1 MKEKICPSL
10 SYFMTTDDSL
20 EGLKNKILHETKNV
34 ASFVTIGQTLHKLY
48 YQDKLV
54 KNQKEFLE
62 WTKVNLGF
70 SKSTT
75 YEYIISYR
83 VYSDIVAKLPANYAP
98 PMYQSHCQLLSKVP
112 PEQLVDAWIEVNQT
126 APNGVITTAV
136 LEAYLASRNYK
147 SEKKVSPRKKRKP
160 EKRRLKRKDS
170 DTEDEEEDQLE
181 FPTTESQDTVVAE
194 PLELNLEFDQP
205 IVKQEEQT
213 PPKKRARMRIEKPK
227 LPFDAAYVY
236 ELAQRTV
243 TGQEFDKVC
252 KSTAEFNALEQ
263 ETWYG
268 RIFCDLSSS
277 LPFSTT
283 YNDQETGIERLLSVI
298 FTRYASKEYNEGIF
312 IIRAE
317 FGADWFTPIL
327 QHPIC
332 ILRHI
337 DPQKNGFNS
346 YVAFYMGTNVLEF
359 ANCFR
364 NVGLIPGFN
373 SWSLSLAATKQRVE
387 PVEQDFNSEFI
398 NEQHLDSQPME
409 DLSQAASVL
418 CHMTNGLDDKD

>member
-1 MKEKICPSL
+1 
-10 SYFMTTDDSL
+10 MTTDDSL

-62 WTKVNLGF
+62 WTKMNLGF

-83 VYSDIVAKLPANYAP
+83 VYSDIVAKLPANFAP

-112 PEQLVDAWIEVNQT
+112 AEQLVDAWIEVNQT

-147 SEKKVSPRKKRKP
+147 TEKKVSPKKKRKQ
-160 EKRRLKRKDS
+160 EKRRLKKTVSDS
-170 DTEDEEEDQLE
+170 EEEEEDQLE

-194 PLELNLEFDQP
+194 PLELNFEFDQQ
-205 IVKQEEQT
+205 IKQEEQT
-213 PPKKRARMRIEKPK
+213 PPKKRARMRIERPK

-252 KSTAEFNALEQ
+252 KSTAEFYALEQ

-268 RIFCDLSSS
+268 RIYCDLSSS

-283 YNDQETGIERLLSVI
+283 GNDQDTGIERLLSVI

-346 YVAFYMGTNVLEF
+346 YVAFYMGSNVLEF

-373 SWSLSLAATKQRVE
+373 SWSLNLSASKQRIE
-387 PVEQDFNSEFI
+387 PAPVEQDFNSEFI
-398 NEQHLDSQPME
+398 NEQHLDQPME

-418 CHMTNGLDDKD
+418 CHMTNGLDDKE